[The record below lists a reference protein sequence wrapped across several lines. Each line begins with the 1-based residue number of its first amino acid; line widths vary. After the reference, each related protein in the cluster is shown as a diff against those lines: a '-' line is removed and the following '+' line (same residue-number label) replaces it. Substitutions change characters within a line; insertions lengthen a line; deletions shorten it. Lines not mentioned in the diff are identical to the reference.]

1 MTAVVEPRFDDIVH
15 ARHRL
20 QICALLSDVDA
31 VSFATAQEALGVN
44 DYVVSKHVKVL
55 VEAGYVQTTK
65 TRDLGRPQTWL
76 RLTPAG
82 KAAFD
87 GHLAALREMTA
98 GH

>member
-1 MTAVVEPRFDDIVH
+1 MTAVVEPRFDDVVH

-31 VSFATAQEALGVN
+31 VSFGTVREALEVN

-55 VEAGYVQTTK
+55 VEAGYVTTSK
-65 TRDLGRPQTWL
+65 SRDLGRAQTWL
-76 RLTPAG
+76 HLTDAG
-82 KAAFD
+82 TAAFE

-98 GH
+98 GS